1 MTRNLGKITESIS
14 RTFGSLMVY
23 GIPRAILLIFIILP
37 LATVFYESF
46 TWQGNITLEH
56 YANFFGDPFIWR
68 CISNSLLVAMATLLA
83 SVALGVPM
91 AYILTRYDIPYR
103 RLWRT
108 LATLALITPPYVG
121 ALAFKFLFGRHGT
134 INLLLMKY
142 FGLRT
147 PINFIYGSH
156 GIVLITTLH
165 LYPLVMRYVM
175 ASLSRLAPSMEE
187 AAKNLGAKGFYLFRT
202 VTLPLMMPGLAAGSL
217 LVFIWAFA
225 DLGTPL
231 IIGKYDLIAPQAFF
245 GVTQTIIEEE
255 VRLGIVASVV
265 MVAFSA
271 IILLALGKYVGLKQ
285 YAVLT
290 AGAPQKALLKH
301 VSGFKRYA
309 ALTFCI
315 VVTAFSLLPHVGIL
329 IGAFG
334 KIWSFTPLPTEYTL
348 NNFKTILI
356 DVPMF
361 LKNSF
366 LYCTLTM
373 IFDIV
378 LGSAIAYDLIR
389 KQSPDRN
396 IIDAMSMLSFALP
409 GVAVAIGYIR
419 AFRNP
424 IPFTDFKL
432 LSTWMIIVLS
442 LSMRRLPYAVQAS
455 RAALQEIH
463 VSLEESSMDLGAS
476 RFQTFLR
483 ITLPLMATNI
493 IVGGILVFLNSIT
506 ELSTS
511 WLLSLPGR
519 GWEPMSVGVMIYA
532 QTGVFGQAAAMGT
545 ILLVIGTVCIVTMDK
560 LGGRMA

>member
-1 MTRNLGKITESIS
+1 MTQNFRKKTEIVR
-14 RTFGSLMVY
+14 RTLGSLMVY
-23 GIPRAILLIFIILP
+23 GMPRAVLLIFIILP

-46 TWQGNITLEH
+46 TWQGRITLEH
-56 YANFFGDPFIWR
+56 YANFFGNPFSWR
-68 CISNSLLVAMATLLA
+68 CILNSLLVAVATFLT
-83 SVALGVPM
+83 SGALGVLM
-91 AYILTRYDIPYR
+91 AYILMRYDIPYR

-108 LATLALITPPYVG
+108 LATLALITPPFVG

-147 PINFIYGSH
+147 PINFIYGLH
-156 GIVLITTLH
+156 GLVLIITLH

-175 ASLSRLAPSMEE
+175 ASLSRLDPSMEE
-187 AAKNLGAKGFYLFRT
+187 AAEDLGAKGFHIFRT
-202 VTLPLMMPGLAAGSL
+202 VTLPLMMPGFAAGSL

-245 GVTQTIIEEE
+245 NITEVLVEEK

-265 MVAFSA
+265 MVVFSV
-271 IILLALGKYVGLKQ
+271 ITLLAIGKYVGLKQ

-290 AGAPQKALLKH
+290 AGVSPKPLLKH

-309 ALTFCI
+309 ALAFCI
-315 VVTAFSLLPHVGIL
+315 TVTAFSLLPHVGIF

-334 KIWSFTPLPTEYTL
+334 KIWSFTPLPGEYTL
-348 NNFKTILI
+348 DNFKTILI
-356 DVPMF
+356 DAPMF
-361 LKNSF
+361 LKNSL

-373 IFDIV
+373 LFDIV
-378 LGSAIAYDLIR
+378 LGSTIAYDLIR
-389 KQSPDRN
+389 KQSLDRN
-396 IIDAMSMLSFALP
+396 ILDAMSMLSFALP
-409 GVAVAIGYIR
+409 GIAVAIGYIR

-424 IPFTDFKL
+424 IPFTDFDL
-432 LSTWMIIVLS
+432 LSTWMIIVFS

-463 VSLEESSMDLGAS
+463 VSLEEASMDLGAK

-493 IVGGILVFLNSIT
+493 VVGGILVFLNSIT

-511 WLLSLPGR
+511 WLLSLPGK

-545 ILLVIGTVCIVTMDK
+545 ILIVIGAVCIAAMDK
-560 LGGRMA
+560 LGGHMT